1 MQIGINRKN
10 NKTYCGK
17 EDNSMK
23 VNLKILGL
31 AVTGLGLAVQF
42 VDGLIKEKQTE
53 EIITEKIEE
62 RFKEEQEEA

>member
-1 MQIGINRKN
+1 
-10 NKTYCGK
+10 
-17 EDNSMK
+17 MK